1 MEVFREGMGEDYWN
15 KLAEYKEQIEN
26 VSLDNLS
33 VQDTSGS
40 TYLQTVEE
48 EIRNTLN
55 EALTDK
61 NIRADRVE
69 LLGVVDGEEGETGR
83 SGIRIYMR
91 EGSEQDAD
99 DKIAVDIISSGEK
112 YGEGNGSEDVRMR
125 EEIAEILQTDI
136 DSVEVVILDGT
147 S

>member
-1 MEVFREGMGEDYWN
+1 MYYDMSGFDGKEG
-15 KLAEYKEQIEN
+15 K
-26 VSLDNLS
+26 
-33 VQDTSGS
+33 
-40 TYLQTVEE
+40 
-48 EIRNTLN
+48 
-55 EALTDK
+55 
-61 NIRADRVE
+61 
-69 LLGVVDGEEGETGR
+69 TGR

-99 DKIAVDIISSGEK
+99 DKIAVDIISIGEK